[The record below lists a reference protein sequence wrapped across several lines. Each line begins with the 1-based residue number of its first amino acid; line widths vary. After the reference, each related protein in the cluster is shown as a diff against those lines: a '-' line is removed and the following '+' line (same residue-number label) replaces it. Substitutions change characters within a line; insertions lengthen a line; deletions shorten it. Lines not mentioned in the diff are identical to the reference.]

1 MRPRCRLAL
10 LAFLACGWLS
20 TATAGFAA
28 SVAEIKARGKLVML
42 CFPHQESD
50 FIRIKVEAGLDHYD
64 GIDFD
69 LMSGFAKMLGVTL
82 EVRPVKP
89 DFGALLPALLAGE
102 GDVIA
107 SEFSV
112 TAERERQVSFST
124 PYFGVHN
131 VVVVSGTSSARGAS
145 DLAGKKASTIAGS
158 SNLELT
164 KALKPG
170 VVAFANFT
178 RWSFDAV
185 SEGKADFTVQ
195 DEPSVWRLL
204 KHYPDLKV
212 AFALPGVEYY
222 GYAVGRGGDLKSALD
237 NYLVDLRKSGELAA
251 ILRRYLG
258 EQAGAAVDS
267 LPALPAA
274 SPGGR

>member
-1 MRPRCRLAL
+1 MRLRCRLSVPVV
-10 LAFLACGWLS
+10 LAWSSLAM
-20 TATAGFAA
+20 ATASFAA
-28 SVAEIKARGKLVML
+28 GVADVKAHGKLVML

-50 FIRIKVEAGLDHYD
+50 FIRIKVETGLDHYD
-64 GIDFD
+64 GIDFEIMD
-69 LMSGFAKMLGVTL
+69 GFAKSLGVTL
-82 EVRPVKP
+82 EVHAVKP

-112 TAERERQVSFST
+112 TTEREKQVSFST
-124 PYFGVHN
+124 PYFGSHN
-131 VVVVSGTSSARGAS
+131 VVVVSGKSTVHAAA

-164 KALKPG
+164 KTLKPG
-170 VVAFANFT
+170 VIAFANFT

-195 DEPSVWRLL
+195 DEPSVWHLL

-222 GYAVGRGGDLKSALD
+222 GYAVQRGSDLQPALD
-237 NYLVDLRKSGELAA
+237 R
-251 ILRRYLG
+251 
-258 EQAGAAVDS
+258 
-267 LPALPAA
+267 
-274 SPGGR
+274 

>member
-1 MRPRCRLAL
+1 MRLRMTVLCI
-10 LAFLACGWLS
+10 LACGFLS
-20 TATAGFAA
+20 TAPASLAAG
-28 SVAEIKARGKLVML
+28 VADVKARGKLVML

-50 FIRIKVEAGLDHYD
+50 FIRIKVESGLDHFE
-64 GIDFD
+64 GVDFEIMD
-69 LMSGFAKMLGVTL
+69 GFAKSLGVAL
-82 EVRPVKP
+82 EVKAIKP

-112 TAERERQVSFST
+112 TAEREKQVGYST
-124 PYFGVHN
+124 PYFGSRN
-131 VVVVSGTSSARGAS
+131 VVVVSGKSPVKSAA
-145 DLAGKKASTIAGS
+145 DLAGKKASTIPGS

-164 KALKPG
+164 KTLKPG

-195 DEPSVWRLL
+195 DEPSVWHLL

-222 GYAVGRGGDLKSALD
+222 AYAVQPGSDLRAALD
-237 NYLVDLRKSGELAA
+237 GYLLELRKSGKLAA
-251 ILRRYLG
+251 ILERYLG

-267 LPALPAA
+267 LPALPGAPA
-274 SPGGR
+274 TGR